1 MSLQMAHGFAGYLN
15 YWENWVQWAI
25 IVGVFLCTV
34 CVVFF
39 LKKPEANYL

>member
-1 MSLQMAHGFAGYLN
+1 MHDFPQMAHGFAGYVK

-34 CVVFF
+34 SQ
-39 LKKPEANYL
+39 